1 MWSCVMALYPCG
13 DGGKIPSIS
22 KFKDSNNHSELSVD
36 VRILVQVFLMIRADI
51 KTLRTII

>member
-1 MWSCVMALYPCG
+1 MALYPCG
-13 DGGKIPSIS
+13 DGGKIPPIS

-51 KTLRTII
+51 KTLRTTI